1 MRVVCE
7 NRLPPVFVQVGIVAL
22 NLIGTPLPVG
32 QPPAKGDA
40 TPATAGAAARSAPQP
55 PSRRA
60 PDGLDADTAAQV
72 GTPAPA
78 VVGSASVRAELC
90 KTMPEGVDMDA
101 ASQGQ
106 KAPMPPAFH

>member
-1 MRVVCE
+1 M
-7 NRLPPVFVQVGIVAL
+7 AL

-32 QPPAKGDA
+32 QPLAKGDA
-40 TPATAGAAARSAPQP
+40 TPATAGAAAQLTPQP

-60 PDGLDADTAAQV
+60 LDGLDADAAARV

-90 KTMPEGVDMDA
+90 KAMPEGVDMDA
-101 ASQGQ
+101 ALQGQ
-106 KAPMPPAFH
+106 NAPMPPAFH